1 MNKGSTAAVSAAN
14 ECRFRYNTAGHQA
27 ELSQDGGP
35 WTPFFGST
43 GTMLTVASMA
53 ALTMVDEVPLD
64 DGTMAA
70 MLTLMCPWELR
81 KTGTDAPNGITII
94 ATNSGVGRWYRMP
107 VGNALWQ
114 RNTAWY
120 IDEVG
125 GGDEAT
131 GLTAGAPLKTFDEIR
146 RRLCGQVAS
155 NLVIYVYLLSDIS
168 LPIVIDMSL
177 QESILIIQGTRTKI
191 YDGSATAYQ
200 AYNTGTNKVGEIT
213 DAAIPVS
220 WTASGLVHKLLEL
233 TSGAH
238 SGATGYVSSDLGG
251 KKAII
256 PYLLNPGT
264 LLPVEPALH
273 DTFTVW
279 QQTVVSGGITM
290 AAPGTAYLYD
300 IQTACVLGYDVQVL
314 LGQLVI
320 TSCINAGGQVI
331 IDDVYDMWGSMVAA
345 SSATV
350 RSGGTMSSL
359 VSALATHYGVY
370 VQEGA
375 MFEATSKTLV
385 DGLIGGGLEVF
396 AGALASIRAET
407 AFVQFSVVASGK
419 PLKVQAGGTAKLSAI
434 CFGLEGNAPTHWLE
448 INSCGQVVFDNAAYL
463 AVAGSSV
470 TDVAVGTKML
480 TNAVAG
486 AGAVDATNNAACVQ
500 DLGY

>member
-1 MNKGSTAAVSAAN
+1 M
-14 ECRFRYNTAGHQA
+14 
-27 ELSQDGGP
+27 
-35 WTPFFGST
+35 
-43 GTMLTVASMA
+43 
-53 ALTMVDEVPLD
+53 
-64 DGTMAA
+64 
-70 MLTLMCPWELR
+70 
-81 KTGTDAPNGITII
+81 
-94 ATNSGVGRWYRMP
+94 
-107 VGNALWQ
+107 
-114 RNTAWY
+114 
-120 IDEVG
+120 
-125 GGDEAT
+125 
-131 GLTAGAPLKTFDEIR
+131 
-146 RRLCGQVAS
+146 
-155 NLVIYVYLLSDIS
+155 
-168 LPIVIDMSL
+168 
-177 QESILIIQGTRTKI
+177 
-191 YDGSATAYQ
+191 
-200 AYNTGTNKVGEIT
+200 
-213 DAAIPVS
+213 
-220 WTASGLVHKLLEL
+220 LEL